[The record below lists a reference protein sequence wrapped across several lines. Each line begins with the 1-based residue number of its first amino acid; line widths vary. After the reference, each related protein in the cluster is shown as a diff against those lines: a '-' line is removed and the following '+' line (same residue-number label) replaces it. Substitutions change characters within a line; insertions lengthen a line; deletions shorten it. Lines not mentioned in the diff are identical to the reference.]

1 MSSSLVAAMAADAV
15 GRGAA
20 GRFPAAAAAVEVE
33 DPLVA
38 PPFFTMVAAAELF
51 FLSANGGWR
60 RSLFSLWERRRVKA
74 IATGASEQGEGK
86 NP

>member
-1 MSSSLVAAMAADAV
+1 MAADAV

-38 PPFFTMVAAAELF
+38 PPFFTMVAMAELF
-51 FLSANGGWR
+51 VLS
-60 RSLFSLWERRRVKA
+60 L
-74 IATGASEQGEGK
+74 GAEEGEGNGYRRK
-86 NP
+86 